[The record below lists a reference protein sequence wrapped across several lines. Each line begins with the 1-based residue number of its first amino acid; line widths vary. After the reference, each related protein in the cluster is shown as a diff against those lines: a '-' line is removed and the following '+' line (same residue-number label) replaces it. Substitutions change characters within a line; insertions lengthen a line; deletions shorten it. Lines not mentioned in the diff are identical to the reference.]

1 MDFDCVLTFSIEIF
15 QGEVQLDLI
24 VYVGA
29 VDRDDVSFAPVKRLK
44 HKRVVGYGM
53 GEPDVRR
60 NTFII
65 LFTINNKNFIEAEQK
80 LFLNGFI

>member
-1 MDFDCVLTFSIEIF
+1 
-15 QGEVQLDLI
+15 
-24 VYVGA
+24 
-29 VDRDDVSFAPVKRLK
+29 
-44 HKRVVGYGM
+44 M

-80 LFLNGFI
+80 LFLNGFIIISCFVAIFTAKKIEKSILQ